1 MSTAAVMENQPHV
14 PEVIPTFTA
23 TLIIRRFDPEVDD
36 VAPNGNIVTATE
48 AMAQGLVEPERLP
61 SDRTRSARPVENVAS
76 RSARVARTCPSPSA
90 ANRSIT
96 DINGRLAS
104 QN

>member
-36 VAPNGNIVTATE
+36 EPRWLRGVRAIIWTLLLGLSFYTLWTLVVAAPTMT
-48 AMAQGLVEPERLP
+48 Q
-61 SDRTRSARPVENVAS
+61 
-76 RSARVARTCPSPSA
+76 
-90 ANRSIT
+90 
-96 DINGRLAS
+96 
-104 QN
+104 